1 MNNTGITS
9 LNGGGNSLNIIRVPS
24 VNEARKIIFK
34 SDLNGNITPGSNLVW
49 NKALSNLRTWS
60 QNNDVGNAYL
70 VDEHAESN
78 EHNNKAAT
86 YHRHPNNSTTY
97 IHTFRPIIEYRE

>member
-1 MNNTGITS
+1 MK
-9 LNGGGNSLNIIRVPS
+9 
-24 VNEARKIIFK
+24 EAENIIFK
-34 SDLNGNITPGSNLVW
+34 SDLNGSITPGSNLVW

-86 YHRHPNNSTTY
+86 YYHPNSSSVY
-97 IHTFRPIIEYRE
+97 LHTFRPIFDYR

>member
-1 MNNTGITS
+1 MNEFRN
-9 LNGGGNSLNIIRVPS
+9 
-24 VNEARKIIFK
+24 IIFK
-34 SDLNGNITPGSNLVW
+34 SDLNGSITPGSNLVW
-49 NKALSNLRTWS
+49 NKALSYRITWS

-86 YHRHPNNSTTY
+86 YYHPNNSTTY